1 MFPIRILRYVPRDSM
16 AELIILE
23 KIRLNKNRKEGRV
36 DYMYFL
42 NHFDSAAIKYCAN
55 KVLI

>member
-1 MFPIRILRYVPRDSM
+1 M